1 MKKISDFAKQY
12 WITVLIFIALFF
24 IYKFLTDNRMLDPVL
39 FPTVEKIGDAI
50 TRNWDTMPANFVS
63 SMAILIP
70 SLIIG
75 AIVALGLGVPMGLF
89 MRFRKTI
96 YPLIY
101 AISVIPAILLSPFAL
116 HMMPNFFM
124 ASIFLIVYGSI
135 WALLFSTINGIMTID
150 KRYFDNA
157 DTLKLTGFKRLTKVI
172 LPAAM
177 PSIMAGMV
185 TSLRGA
191 FLMLCFAEMYGSQ
204 YGMGYFVKRYADMG
218 LFDNMWA
225 GFVFMTIVLVIIMQ
239 IFERVK
245 NYVLRWTID

>member
-1 MKKISDFAKQY
+1 MKKTTNFIKQY
-12 WITVLIFIALFF
+12 WITAVLFVVLAAL
-24 IYKFLTDNRMLDPVL
+24 YTHATNVGALDPVL
-39 FPTVEKIGDAI
+39 FPTVEKIGNAI
-50 TRNWDTMPANFVS
+50 TGNIDLLAPNFVS

-75 AIVALGLGVPMGLF
+75 CLVALGLGIPMGLYG
-89 MRFRKTI
+89 RFRKTI

-116 HMMPNFFM
+116 HMMPNFFS

-135 WALLFSTINGIMTID
+135 WATLFSTVNGIMTID
-150 KRYFDNA
+150 RRYFDNA
-157 DTLKLTGFKRLTKVI
+157 DTLKLTGFKRLIHVI

-177 PSIMAGMV
+177 PSIMSGMV

-204 YGMGYFVKRYADMG
+204 YGMGYFVKRNADMG

-225 GFVFMTIVLVIIMQ
+225 GFIFMTIVLVIIMQ
-239 IFERVK
+239 LFEQFK

>member
-1 MKKISDFAKQY
+1 MSKITDFIKQY
-12 WITVLIFIALFF
+12 WITAVIFAALVLL
-24 IYKFLTDNRMLDPVL
+24 YKFATDAGALDPVL
-39 FPTVEKIGDAI
+39 FPTTDKIGNALGGA
-50 TRNWDTMPANFVS
+50 WEKFPANFTS
-63 SMAILIP
+63 SMGILIP

-75 AIVALGLGVPMGLF
+75 VAVALGLGVLMGLYP
-89 MRFRKTI
+89 RFRKTI

-116 HMMPNFFM
+116 HMMPNFYS

-135 WALLFSTINGIMTID
+135 WAMLFSTINGIMAID

-157 DTLKLTGFKRLTKVI
+157 DTLKLTGFKRLWHVT

-177 PSIMAGMV
+177 PTIMAGMV

-204 YGMGYFVKRYADMG
+204 YGMGYFVKKNADMG

-225 GFVFMTIVLVIIMQ
+225 GFIFMTVVLVIIMQ
-239 IFERVK
+239 IFERFK
-245 NYVLRWTID
+245 NHVLRWTFD

>member
-1 MKKISDFAKQY
+1 MKKITDFTKQY
-12 WITVLIFIALFF
+12 WITVLLFIGLFF
-24 IYKFLTDNRMLDPVL
+24 LYKYVTDMGWLDPVL
-39 FPTVEKIGDAI
+39 FPTVDKIGDSLS
-50 TRNWDTMPANFVS
+50 RNLDTMPTNFVA
-63 SMAILIP
+63 SMSILIP

-75 AIVALGLGVPMGLF
+75 SAVALGIGVPMGLYV
-89 MRFRKTI
+89 RFRKTV

-135 WALLFSTINGIMTID
+135 WAMLFSTINGIMTID

-157 DTLKLTGFKRLTKVI
+157 DTLKLTGFKRLFHVI

-225 GFVFMTIVLVIIMQ
+225 GFIFMTIVLVIIMQ
-239 IFERVK
+239 IFEKIK

>member
-1 MKKISDFAKQY
+1 MNKITDFIKQY
-12 WITVLIFIALFF
+12 WVTAVIFIALGGL
-24 IYKFLTDNRMLDPVL
+24 YKLATDAHALDSVL
-39 FPTVEKIGDAI
+39 FPTVDKIGNSIA
-50 TRNWDTMPANFVS
+50 RNLESMPTNFVS
-63 SMAILIP
+63 SMGILIP
-70 SLIIG
+70 SLAIG
-75 AIVALGLGVPMGLF
+75 AAVALGLGVLMGLHP
-89 MRFRKTI
+89 RFRKTV

-116 HMMPNFFM
+116 HLMPNFYA

-135 WALLFSTINGIMTID
+135 WATLFSTVNSIMTID

-157 DTLKLTGFKRLTKVI
+157 STLKLTGLKRLVHVT

-204 YGMGYFVKRYADMG
+204 YGMGYFVKRNADMG
-218 LFDNMWA
+218 LFDNMWT
-225 GFVFMTIVLVIIMQ
+225 GFIFMTIVLVIIMQ
-239 IFERVK
+239 LFEQFK